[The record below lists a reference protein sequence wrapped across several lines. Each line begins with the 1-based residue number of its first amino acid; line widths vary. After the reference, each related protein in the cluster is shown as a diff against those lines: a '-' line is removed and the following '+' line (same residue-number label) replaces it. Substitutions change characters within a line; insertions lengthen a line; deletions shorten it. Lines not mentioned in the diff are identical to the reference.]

1 MNKND
6 LKFNVTIW
14 CPGMWDTPLLLVASP
29 LVPSP
34 TRSRLLSVSQGCS
47 SSVTQGWSSF
57 KSTSDKPSKYMLR
70 ADQQPVTEASYA
82 RIPIVAL
89 CNIDSPTNFID
100 IAVPCNNKGSTS
112 IGLMWWLLAREVLRL
127 RGSISRDLPWEVGII
142 K

>member
-34 TRSRLLSVSQGCS
+34 TRSRLLSGSQGCS

-57 KSTSDKPSKYMLR
+57 KSTSDKPGKYMLR

-89 CNIDSPTNFID
+89 CNIDSPANFID